1 MLMLI
6 LLNSVGIY
14 IMKEDIKVV
23 VSIRLKDNLIKLLL
37 FVKRGKITRIKMIQ
51 FYIELRMMVQETL

>member
-1 MLMLI
+1 MLI

-37 FVKRGKITRIKMIQ
+37 FVKEENNKDKDDTVLHRA
-51 FYIELRMMVQETL
+51 LRMMVQETL